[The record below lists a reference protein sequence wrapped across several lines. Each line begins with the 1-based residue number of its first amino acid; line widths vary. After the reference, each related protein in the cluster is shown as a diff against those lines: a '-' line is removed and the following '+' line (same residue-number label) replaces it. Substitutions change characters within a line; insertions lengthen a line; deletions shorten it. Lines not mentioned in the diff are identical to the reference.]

1 MNWDSFW
8 LNEGFTTFLDWKV
21 ARTTYGNDTVN
32 QNSLNGNFSMYFA
45 MREFGISD
53 TFSSL
58 TPKCGAWGINPDD
71 AFSSVPYQKGFQF
84 LLYLESL
91 DGPDK
96 F

>member
-1 MNWDSFW
+1 MW
-8 LNEGFTTFLDWKV
+8 
-21 ARTTYGNDTVN
+21 
-32 QNSLNGNFSMYFA
+32 
-45 MREFGISD
+45 EFGFLNP
-53 TFSSL
+53 FSSL
-58 TPKCGAWGINPDD
+58 TPKIGSGGMNPDD